1 MCPALY
7 VYVARV
13 KAEAKYKAMMAQDA
27 REAAAAADPV
37 CN

>member
-1 MCPALY
+1 
-7 VYVARV
+7 V